1 MKTKAS
7 IAHGV
12 KEPWRTEEIELDEPR
27 AHEVRVK
34 MAYAGMCQSDEHLR
48 NGDISAPPE
57 ILGFLTKNG
66 SMFPAIG
73 GHEGAGIVDAVGP
86 EVHDVAPGDYVAASF
101 IPSCGKCFWCSTGRG
116 YICDL
121 NATTLAGPMIADGT
135 FRHHL
140 GDEDL
145 NRMCN
150 LGTFSEYI
158 VVHEASL
165 VKVDTGVNLRA
176 AALVSCGLAT
186 GFGAAVDRAQVRP
199 GETVIVV
206 GCGGVGSGAIQGA
219 RIAGASAIIA
229 VDLLESKVERAKKI
243 GATHGTTS
251 MLEATFM
258 AAELTRGRLAD
269 VVILTPAELTGD
281 LLMPACKAAS
291 KGGRIV
297 PVAVAKFDQTEVSMD
312 LFSFAMYNQSLL
324 GTVFG
329 SQSPRVQIPRIL
341 ELYNQGTF
349 HIDELVTNEYSLDDV
364 QRGYDD
370 LAAGT
375 NVRGVV
381 KFD

>member
-1 MKTKAS
+1 
-7 IAHGV
+7 
-12 KEPWRTEEIELDEPR
+12 
-27 AHEVRVK
+27 
-34 MAYAGMCQSDEHLR
+34 
-48 NGDISAPPE
+48 
-57 ILGFLTKNG
+57 
-66 SMFPAIG
+66 
-73 GHEGAGIVDAVGP
+73 
-86 EVHDVAPGDYVAASF
+86 
-101 IPSCGKCFWCSTGRG
+101 
-116 YICDL
+116 
-121 NATTLAGPMIADGT
+121 MIADGT

-199 GETVIVV
+199 GETVIVI

-251 MLEATFM
+251 LLEATFL

-297 PVAVAKFDQTEVSMD
+297 PVAIAKFDQTEVSMD

-349 HIDELVTNEYSLDDV
+349 HIDELVTNEYSLDEV

>member
-1 MKTKAS
+1 MRTRAS
-7 IAHGV
+7 IVSGV
-12 KEPWRTEEIELDEPR
+12 KEPWRAEEIELDDPHP
-27 AHEVRVK
+27 HEVKVK

-48 NGDISAPPE
+48 NGNISAPPE
-57 ILGFLTKNG
+57 ILAFLTKNG

-73 GHEGAGIVDAVGP
+73 GHEGAGIVESVGA
-86 EVHDVAPGDYVAASF
+86 EVHDFAPGDYVAASF
-101 IPSCGKCFWCSTGRG
+101 IPSCGKCSWCATGRG

-121 NATTLAGPMIADGT
+121 NATTLAGPMISDGT
-135 FRHHL
+135 YRHHL
-140 GDEDL
+140 GDDDL

-158 VVHEASL
+158 VVNEASL
-165 VKVDTGVNLRA
+165 VKVDQGVSLRA

-186 GFGAAVDRAQVRP
+186 GFGAAVDRANVRP
-199 GETVIVV
+199 GEVVIVV

-229 VDLLESKVERAKKI
+229 VDLLPSKIESAKKI
-243 GATHGTTS
+243 GATHGAANL
-251 MLEATFM
+251 LEAAFV

-269 VVILTPAELTGD
+269 ATILTPSEVTGD
-281 LLMPACKAAS
+281 LIMPACRATS

-297 PVAVAKFDQTEVSMD
+297 VVGLAPHSQTEVSMD
-312 LFSFAMYNQSLL
+312 LFGFAMYNQSLL

-341 ELYNQGTF
+341 DMYNKGTF
-349 HIDELVTNEYSLDDV
+349 LIDELVTKEYSLDEV
-364 QRGYDD
+364 QLGYDD
-370 LAAGT
+370 LEAGR

>member
-1 MKTKAS
+1 MRTRAS
-7 IAHGV
+7 IVSGA
-12 KEPWRTEEIELDEPR
+12 KEPWRTEEIELDEPH

-48 NGDISAPPE
+48 SGNISAPPE
-57 ILGFLTKNG
+57 VLSMLTANG
-66 SMFPAIG
+66 SMFPIIG
-73 GHEGAGIVDAVGP
+73 GHEGAGIVEAVGD
-86 EVHDVAPGDYVAASF
+86 EVHDVAPGDSVAASF
-101 IPSCGKCFWCSTGRG
+101 IPSCGKCVWCATGRG

-121 NATTLAGPMIADGT
+121 NATTLAGGMISDGT
-135 FRHHL
+135 YRHHL

-150 LGTFSEYI
+150 LGTFSEHI
-158 VVHEASL
+158 VVNEASL
-165 VKVDTGVNLRA
+165 VKVDQGVNLRA

-199 GETVIVV
+199 GEVVIVV

-219 RIAGASAIIA
+219 RIAGASAVIA
-229 VDLLESKVERAKKI
+229 VDVLANKVERAKEI
-243 GATHGTTS
+243 GATHGAANL
-251 MLEATFM
+251 LEATFIG
-258 AAELTRGRLAD
+258 AELTRGRLAD

-297 PVAVAKFDQTEVSMD
+297 TVALAPASQTEVSMD
-312 LFSFAMYNQSLL
+312 LFGFAMYNQSLL

-341 ELYNQGTF
+341 DLYNKGTF
-349 HIDELVTNEYSLDDV
+349 HIDELVTKEYGLDEV
-364 QRGYDD
+364 QQGYDD
-370 LAAGT
+370 LEAGK

-381 KFD
+381 RFG

>member
-1 MKTKAS
+1 
-7 IAHGV
+7 
-12 KEPWRTEEIELDEPR
+12 
-27 AHEVRVK
+27 
-34 MAYAGMCQSDEHLR
+34 AGMCQSDEHLR

-57 ILGFLTKNG
+57 ILSLLSKSG
-66 SMFPAIG
+66 SMFPVIG
-73 GHEGAGIVDAVGP
+73 GHEGAGIVEAVGD
-86 EVHDVAPGDYVAASF
+86 EVHDFAPGDYVAASF
-101 IPSCGKCFWCSTGRG
+101 IPSCGKCQWCSTGRG
-116 YICDL
+116 YVCDL
-121 NATTLAGPMIADGT
+121 GATTLVGGMISDGT
-135 FRHHL
+135 YRHHL

-150 LGTFSEYI
+150 LGTFSEHV

-229 VDLLESKVERAKKI
+229 VDVVPSKVERAQTI
-243 GATHGTTS
+243 GATHGAANL
-251 MLEATFM
+251 LEATFL
-258 AAELTRGRLAD
+258 AAELTRGKLAD
-269 VVILTPAELTGD
+269 VVILTPATLTGD
-281 LLMPACKAAS
+281 LILPACKAAS

-297 PVAVAKFDQTEVSMD
+297 AVAIAPYNQTEVSFD
-312 LFSFAMYNQSLL
+312 LFTFAMYNQSLL

-341 ELYNQGTF
+341 DLYNKGTF
-349 HIDELVTNEYSLDDV
+349 LIDELVTTEYTLDGV
-364 QRGYDD
+364 QQGYED
-370 LAAGT
+370 LEAGK

>member
-1 MKTKAS
+1 MNSKAS
-7 IAHGV
+7 VVHGV
-12 KEPWRTEEIELDEPR
+12 KEPWRTEEIELDEPH

-48 NGDISAPPE
+48 NGNISAPPE
-57 ILGFLTKNG
+57 VLSLFTKSG
-66 SMFPAIG
+66 SMFPVVG
-73 GHEGAGIVDAVGP
+73 GHEGAGIVDAVGA
-86 EVHDVAPGDYVAASF
+86 EVHDFAPGDYVAASF

-121 NATTLAGPMIADGT
+121 NATTLAGGMISDGT
-135 FRHHL
+135 YRHHL
-140 GDEDL
+140 GDQDL

-150 LGTFSEYI
+150 LGTFSEYV

-165 VKVDTGVNLRA
+165 VKVDTGVSLRA

-199 GETVIVV
+199 GEVVVVV

-219 RIAGASAIIA
+219 KIAGASAIIA
-229 VDLLESKVERAKKI
+229 VDVLPSKVERAQKI
-243 GATHGTTS
+243 GATHGAANL
-251 MLEATFM
+251 LEAAFL

-281 LLMPACKAAS
+281 LLMAAQGATS

-297 PVAVAKFDQTEVSMD
+297 AVALAPYDQTEVTLN
-312 LFSFAMYNQSLL
+312 LFQLSMYNQTLL

-341 ELYNQGTF
+341 DLYNKGTF
-349 HIDELVTNEYSLDDV
+349 LIDEIVTKEYTLDEV
-364 QRGYDD
+364 QQGYDD
-370 LAAGT
+370 LEAGL

-381 KFD
+381 RFD

>member
-1 MKTKAS
+1 MLTRAS
-7 IAHGV
+7 VVHGL
-12 KEPWRTEEIELDEPR
+12 KEPWRTEEIDLDEPK

-48 NGDISAPPE
+48 EGAIAAPPE
-57 ILGFLTKNG
+57 VLSFLTKNG

-73 GHEGAGIVDAVGP
+73 GHEGAGIVEAVGD
-86 EVHDVAPGDYVAASF
+86 EVHDFAAGDYVAASF

-116 YICDL
+116 YVCDL
-121 NATTLAGPMIADGT
+121 NATTLAGPMISDGT
-135 FRHHL
+135 YRHHL

-150 LGTFSEYI
+150 LGTFSERI
-158 VVHEASL
+158 VVHEGSL
-165 VKVDTGVNLRA
+165 VKIDTGVNLRA

-199 GETVIVV
+199 GEVVVVV

-219 RIAGASAIIA
+219 RIAGAGAIIA
-229 VDLLESKVERAKKI
+229 VDTLPWKVDRAKEI
-243 GATHGTTS
+243 GATHGAS
-251 MLEATFM
+251 SLLEAAFT

-269 VVILTPAELTGD
+269 VVILTPATLTGD

-291 KGGRIV
+291 KCGRIV
-297 PVAVAKFDQTEVSMD
+297 TVAIAPFDQADVTMD
-312 LFSFAMYNQSLL
+312 LFGFAMYNQTLL

-341 ELYNQGTF
+341 ELYNRGVF
-349 HIDELVTNEYSLDDV
+349 KIDELVTKEYALDEV
-364 QRGYDD
+364 QAGYDD
-370 LAAGT
+370 LAAGK
-375 NVRGVV
+375 NIRGVV
-381 KFD
+381 RFA

>member
-1 MKTKAS
+1 MLLPLPT
-7 IAHGV
+7 
-12 KEPWRTEEIELDEPR
+12 
-27 AHEVRVK
+27 
-34 MAYAGMCQSDEHLR
+34 
-48 NGDISAPPE
+48 
-57 ILGFLTKNG
+57 
-66 SMFPAIG
+66 
-73 GHEGAGIVDAVGP
+73 
-86 EVHDVAPGDYVAASF
+86 
-101 IPSCGKCFWCSTGRG
+101 CGKCRYC
-116 YICDL
+116 
-121 NATTLAGPMIADGT
+121 ADGRT
-135 FRHHL
+135 YLCDANLDVLTGARADGSFAFTTRDGREL
-140 GDEDL
+140 GAYGQ
-145 NRMCN
+145 
-150 LGTFSEYI
+150 LGTFSEYM

-199 GETVIVV
+199 GETVIVI

-219 RIAGASAIIA
+219 RIAGARAIIA
-229 VDLLESKVERAKKI
+229 VDLLESKVERAKLI

-251 MLEATFM
+251 LLEATFM

-297 PVAVAKFDQTEVSMD
+297 PVAVAKYDQTEVSMD